1 MRAENLQEV
10 IRAAPFRPF
19 TLFLADGTRVPVRH
33 PEWIAYAGGRT
44 AIVIEQDER
53 SHIIDVMLVTKLEVD
68 PLAPTVT
75 TPGNSGAG
83 E

>member
-1 MRAENLQEV
+1 MSESLQEV

-33 PEWIAYAGGRT
+33 PEWIAYTGGRT
-44 AIVIEQDER
+44 ALVLEHDQR
-53 SHIIDVMLVTKLEVD
+53 SHYIDVMLVTKLEVD
-68 PLAPTVT
+68 PPVSTAT
-75 TPGNSGAG
+75 TPGNPGAS